1 MPLTIAISTE
11 EKILVT
17 LAPTTAAGN
26 PATLDG
32 EPTWTVTEGDAT
44 VDVQAGG
51 LSAYIVSGSVGAS
64 TVTVSADADLD
75 EGEVRELSDTIAVNV
90 VGAEAAGLGLTMGTA
105 EPK

>member
-1 MPLTIAISTE
+1 MPLNLAITNE

-44 VDVQAGG
+44 LDVQSGG
-51 LSAYIVSGSVGAS
+51 LSAYLISGEPGAS
-64 TVTVSADADLD
+64 VITVTGDADLD
-75 EGEVRELSDTIAVNV
+75 EGEVRELSDVIALNV
-90 VGAEAAGLGLTMGTA
+90 VAAEAASFGFTAGAA

>member
-1 MPLTIAISTE
+1 MPLNIALTNE

-32 EPTWTVTEGDAT
+32 VPTWTVDSGDAT
-44 VDVQAGG
+44 LDVQPDG
-51 LSAYIVSGSVGAS
+51 LSAYVVSGTPGAS
-64 TVTVSADADLD
+64 NITVSADADLD
-75 EGEVRELSDTIAVNV
+75 AGEERTISDVIAVTV
-90 VGAEAAGLGLTMGTA
+90 VAAEAASLGFSVGTA